1 MCLDRCLA
9 EGAEDFIIKP
19 VQMAHVKQLRGH
31 IRPLSRSG
39 ESSSICAKRKVGSAY
54 ALQVTTSPERRPR
67 FSGVVVA

>member
-54 ALQVTTSPERRPR
+54 ALQVTSPERRPR